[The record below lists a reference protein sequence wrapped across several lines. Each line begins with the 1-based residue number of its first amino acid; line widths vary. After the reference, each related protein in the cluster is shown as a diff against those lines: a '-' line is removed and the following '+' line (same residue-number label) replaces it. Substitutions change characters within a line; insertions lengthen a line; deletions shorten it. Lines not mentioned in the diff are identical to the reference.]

1 MSEQNPNEQKAV
13 RDAIVAA
20 TKSYGLKEY
29 IGTKRIRAVVMIRG
43 EWCAMRGWTVPANED
58 PKDLGYLVEYM
69 DGGKPNVEG
78 FDDYVSWS
86 PANVFEE
93 SYTCVNE
100 GMSFGHALVMLV
112 SGKKVARAGWNGKG
126 MWLCAPL
133 RNGTKQIPATGIWG
147 KPNAEYAEQNGGTVT
162 VMPYITMKA
171 ADGSIVMGWLASQTD
186 MLATDWVLVD

>member
-1 MSEQNPNEQKAV
+1 MDPKQMNEYV
-13 RDAIVAA
+13 
-20 TKSYGLKEY
+20 
-29 IGTKRIRAVVMIRG
+29 GTKRLRATPMTLG
-43 EWCAMRGWTVPANED
+43 EYNALREWGMPGDENPQA
-58 PKDLGYLVEYM
+58 KGYLVEYM

-78 FDDYVSWS
+78 FDGYVSWS
-86 PANVFEE
+86 PADVFEK
-93 SYTCVNE
+93 SYNCVNE

-133 RNGTKQIPATGIWG
+133 CNGTKQIPAAGIWG

-162 VMPYITMKA
+162 VMPYVTMKA

-186 MLATDWVLVD
+186 MFATDWVVVD